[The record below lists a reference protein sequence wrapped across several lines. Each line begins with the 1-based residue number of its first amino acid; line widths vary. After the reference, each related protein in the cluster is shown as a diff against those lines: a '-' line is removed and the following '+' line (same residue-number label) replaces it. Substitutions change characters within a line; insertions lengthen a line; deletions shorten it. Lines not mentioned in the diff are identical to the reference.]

1 MKCPLSCCLSFCG
14 DAADSPSMQLLAA
27 GDQGDLALPNLA
39 ASVLRAVQNGQALCL
54 GDLLNWNMQN
64 QPFLY
69 LTDVQPAYILSQCPV
84 DGNKKYCFLATPE
97 GEAGVAV
104 GIVYAPHVDKLLVRS
119 LSYFL

>member
-1 MKCPLSCCLSFCG
+1 MH
-14 DAADSPSMQLLAA
+14 LLAA
-27 GDQGDLALPNLA
+27 DAQGDLALPRLA
-39 ASVLRAVQNGQALCL
+39 ASVFRAVQNGQVLCPA
-54 GDLLNWNMQN
+54 DLLKFNMQN

-69 LTDVQPAYILSQCPV
+69 LADLQPAYILVQCTM

-104 GIVYAPHVDKLLVRS
+104 GIVYAPHADNLMVRS